1 MNFRNSPKLTNFHK
15 NVFFLPFFMRN
26 CTTFVHF
33 GARQPQGQSAG
44 DDFKCSRAY
53 EVPTAGVKRGK
64 KVTAPGLAIFDTL
77 IASLL
82 N

>member
-1 MNFRNSPKLTNFHK
+1 
-15 NVFFLPFFMRN
+15 MRD

-82 N
+82 NWKLMRQVGRFFAKTGIVLT